1 MAEWPSG
8 QDGDGWPEP
17 DAPDGEEIEEIE
29 GTVVP
34 FPRPAGQPAP
44 APRKTGPGQRGELR
58 RIIPEHLTT
67 VAGIRKALRWRWRR
81 ARHISLYHLVRVP
94 KRVPLALWWAAVG
107 VLRIEVAFHAWAF
120 VTEQAYLR
128 GQTIEAGDIR
138 TYLQV
143 HKEGKQTRLFRVP
156 AMIAAH
162 VLVLVLAA
170 VVTVKLPVL
179 WVPIGL
185 AAVPFL
191 AAAGRPD
198 DRPIVDSAVIPTSFE
213 PLTEMALIRA
223 FGGLGIGELNR
234 GLREDPEHAVVPIAP
249 ITRDGNGWL
258 ALYELPHGVTAGEV
272 SERRERLASGL
283 RRPLGCVW
291 PETMHK
297 RHPGALNLYV
307 ADEDMTESDRVA
319 WPLAKR
325 GAADLFKPT
334 VFATDPRGR
343 QVTVTLMFASVII
356 GSVPRMGKTFLL
368 RLLLLIDALD
378 VRTEIHAYDL
388 KGTGDLAPLRP
399 VAHRYRAGDEPED
412 MDYLMAD
419 LRELRT
425 EMRRRTKVIRQ
436 LGETTDR
443 CPENKVTPELAA
455 DKRLGLHPITIDI
468 DECQVLFE
476 HPQYGGEAETICTDL
491 TKRGPALGILLRLA
505 TQRPDAKSIPTGI
518 SANAVL
524 RMCLKVMGQ
533 TENDMVLS
541 TSAYKNGI
549 RATMF
554 SFDDKGVFYFA
565 GEGKAPQIVY
575 GYGFDLPAC
584 KAIVARARVM
594 REHAGRITGYALG
607 QDHDGGQARRLL
619 DDVLTIFGD
628 AKALW
633 CSTVAERL
641 AGSFAEAYADITQ
654 DAVASQLRA
663 LGVNVRGVRET
674 GRTGDGPRSGCY
686 RAEVEQLAGG
696 RDA

>member
-1 MAEWPSG
+1 M
-8 QDGDGWPEP
+8 
-17 DAPDGEEIEEIE
+17 
-29 GTVVP
+29 
-34 FPRPAGQPAP
+34 
-44 APRKTGPGQRGELR
+44 
-58 RIIPEHLTT
+58 
-67 VAGIRKALRWRWRR
+67 AGIRKALRWRWRR

-94 KRVPLALWWAAVG
+94 KRVPLALWWAAAG
-107 VLRIEVAFHAWAF
+107 VLRVEVAFHAWAF

-179 WVPIGL
+179 WVPVGL

-213 PLTEMALIRA
+213 PLTEASLIRA
-223 FGGLGIGELNR
+223 LGGLGIGELNR

-307 ADEDMTESDRVA
+307 ADEDMTESDRTP

-575 GYGFDLPAC
+575 AVRVRPARLQGHRGPGPGD
-584 KAIVARARVM
+584 ARARRAHHRV
-594 REHAGRITGYALG
+594 R
-607 QDHDGGQARRLL
+607 ARP
-619 DDVLTIFGD
+619 
-628 AKALW
+628 
-633 CSTVAERL
+633 
-641 AGSFAEAYADITQ
+641 
-654 DAVASQLRA
+654 
-663 LGVNVRGVRET
+663 
-674 GRTGDGPRSGCY
+674 GP
-686 RAEVEQLAGG
+686 
-696 RDA
+696 